1 MTTVTLSPKF
11 QIVLPKEIREELDLS
26 SGMKFEVVAY
36 AERIQLIP
44 LQSLSALKGSLKGM
58 DTTVKREKDR
68 L

>member
-11 QIVLPKEIREELDLS
+11 QIVLPKEIREELDLA

-44 LQSLSALKGSLKGM
+44 LQSLSSLKGTLKGI

>member
-11 QIVLPKEIREELDLS
+11 QIVLPKEIREELDLA
-26 SGMKFEVVAY
+26 SGMKFAVVAY

-44 LQSLSALKGSLKGM
+44 IQPLSALKGALKGIN
-58 DTTVKREKDR
+58 TTVKREKDR

>member
-11 QIVLPKEIREELDLS
+11 QIVLPKEIREELDLA
-26 SGMKFEVVAY
+26 SGMKFAIVAY

-44 LQSLSALKGSLKGM
+44 LQPLGTLKGSLKGI
-58 DTTVKREKDR
+58 DTTIKREKDR